1 MKILPTR
8 KQKQLLTFI
17 VDFQKIQGI
26 SPSYE
31 EMAAAMNM
39 KSISSA
45 HGMVDRLVERGYVQR
60 TIPGMPR
67 SLHVL
72 QG

>member
-17 VDFQKIQGI
+17 VDFQKLQGI
-26 SPSYE
+26 SPSYK
-31 EMAAAMNM
+31 EMAEAMNM
-39 KSISSA
+39 KSLSTA
-45 HGMVDRLVERGYVQR
+45 HAMVDRLVERGYLQR
-60 TIPGMPR
+60 TIPGMSR

-72 QG
+72 QE

>member
-8 KQKQLLTFI
+8 KQKQLLDFI
-17 VDFQKIQGI
+17 VDFQKLQGI

-31 EMAAAMNM
+31 EMAEAMSM

-72 QG
+72 QE